1 MSSDRNPG
9 MFDIVRLQDDSAVA
23 EWDSFVFSVQWP
35 ITTCITWKESKP
47 THTCILPSISSA
59 ANNSSSNNRYWT
71 VHGVWP
77 SRTGSSEGPFF
88 CNRTW
93 EFNPEGV
100 ATLRS
105 QLVKLWPN
113 IHGDDTEDSLWRH
126 EWDKHGT
133 CAAVDQRFASE
144 ELYFNQ
150 GIQWV
155 HITCQLPYLYL

>member
-1 MSSDRNPG
+1 MSDRNPG

-155 HITCQLPYLYL
+155 HITCQLPHLYL